1 MRIVLLL
8 TLFVLCAVPLQAA
21 EISISAAASLKEVIN
36 EISANY
42 GKKHS
47 EATFT
52 ANYGGSGQLAK
63 QIENGAPADIFI
75 SANKEWMEYLT
86 KKNRVDQKNI
96 RPFTENVLVFAG
108 RPQSGVTRLQDL
120 ARLDRIAIGSPKSV
134 PAGEYAVAALHKAG
148 MYKQLEKK
156 LVMAKDVRE
165 CLLYAERGEVDGAFV
180 YKTDVLQ
187 AAHKARILFVVP
199 QEAVPP
205 IRYPMAII
213 TTGSG
218 KAESAA
224 FFTYLQSAEA
234 KAVLA
239 RHGFTVK

>member
-1 MRIVLLL
+1 MRIILLM
-8 TLFVLCAVPLQAA
+8 TLLVLCAVPLQAA
-21 EISISAAASLKEVIN
+21 EIFISAAASLKEVVK

-42 GKKHS
+42 SKKHPGV
-47 EATFT
+47 TFT
-52 ANYGGSGQLAK
+52 INYGASGQLAK

-75 SANKEWMEYLT
+75 SANGEWMEYLVER
-86 KKNRVDQKNI
+86 KRVVEKGI
-96 RPFTENVLVFAG
+96 RIFTDNVLVFAG
-108 RPQSGVTRLQDL
+108 RSPLAVTRLQDVVKL
-120 ARLDRIAIGSPKSV
+120 ERIAIGSPKSV

-187 AAHKARILFVVP
+187 AAQKARILFVVP
-199 QEAVPP
+199 QEATPP
-205 IRYPMAII
+205 IRYPMAM
-213 TTGSG
+213 TAGSG
-218 KAESAA
+218 KAETAA
-224 FFTYLQSAEA
+224 FFAHLQLAEA

-239 RHGFTVK
+239 RHGFTVR